1 MHDVAMKI
9 YSENKSTESG
19 GSGIGN
25 GPGARAYSALD
36 LRASASGRSN
46 LAALLRAEAVRRRF
60 EMEAAMRLAEQ
71 RRRNEMRQRDR
82 QLRSKPAWHLVRN
95 KLVYN
100 INTQRCTTMSPDGN
114 FKSSFMVPLFSK
126 FIALTLPYDFAL
138 NILITNKFFK
148 YVI

>member
-19 GSGIGN
+19 GTSGAGN

-60 EMEAAMRLAEQ
+60 EMEAASRLAEQ
-71 RRRNEMRQRDR
+71 RRRNEMRLRDR
-82 QLRSKPAWHLVRN
+82 QLRSKPAWHLVKN

-100 INTQRCTTMSPDGN
+100 IKM
-114 FKSSFMVPLFSK
+114 
-126 FIALTLPYDFAL
+126 
-138 NILITNKFFK
+138 
-148 YVI
+148 